1 MRTPYHHTTA
11 KYPYDGFSKLAKTTA
26 LRMLQLRF
34 FLSLPMIKNISLG
47 SGWMIIAALLFAMMS
62 ILVKSAATHLH
73 MNEYELA
80 FWRSLLPALVI
91 FGTTLVRKQ
100 TLKTPFFWGHMQRS
114 LAGTTALLLAFYG
127 LSRLPLATSVTLN
140 YTSVVFIALL
150 SIFWLKDKPSLKTW
164 VALLMGLA
172 GICLM
177 LKPAF
182 ATDRLLETLITLS
195 GGIFTAFAL
204 LQVRELSLM
213 GEPAWRIVFYFS
225 AVATIVS
232 AIAATWFGWQGL
244 TSESLPYIIGIGA
257 TGLLAQLAMTHAYHV
272 GQKFTVAAL
281 SYLTVVFSAIYG
293 VIFVGEHIGWI
304 EVLGITA
311 VILAGIV
318 SSVPDKKTTKP

>member
-1 MRTPYHHTTA
+1 MV
-11 KYPYDGFSKLAKTTA
+11 
-26 LRMLQLRF
+26 
-34 FLSLPMIKNISLG
+34 
-47 SGWMIIAALLFAMMS
+47 IAAFLFAMMS
-62 ILVKSAATHLH
+62 ILVKNAAANLH

-91 FGTTLVRKQ
+91 FGTTLARRQ

-114 LAGTTALLLAFYG
+114 MAGTTALFLAFYG
-127 LSRLPLATSVTLN
+127 LSHLPLATSVTLN

-164 VALLMGLA
+164 AALLMGLA

-182 ATDRLLETLITLS
+182 ATDRLLDTLITLS

-204 LQVRELSLM
+204 LQVRELSLA

-225 AVATIVS
+225 AVATVMS
-232 AIAATWFGWQGL
+232 ALAATWFGWSPF
-244 TSESLPYIIGIGA
+244 TSERLPYIIGIGV

-293 VIFVGEHIGWI
+293 VIFAGEHLGWV
-304 EVLGITA
+304 EVLGIMA
-311 VILAGIV
+311 VVSAGIV
-318 SSVPDKKTTKP
+318 SSLPSKKSS

>member
-1 MRTPYHHTTA
+1 
-11 KYPYDGFSKLAKTTA
+11 
-26 LRMLQLRF
+26 
-34 FLSLPMIKNISLG
+34 MIKNISLG

-62 ILVKSAATHLH
+62 ILVKSAAANLH

-232 AIAATWFGWQGL
+232 AIAATWFGWRGL